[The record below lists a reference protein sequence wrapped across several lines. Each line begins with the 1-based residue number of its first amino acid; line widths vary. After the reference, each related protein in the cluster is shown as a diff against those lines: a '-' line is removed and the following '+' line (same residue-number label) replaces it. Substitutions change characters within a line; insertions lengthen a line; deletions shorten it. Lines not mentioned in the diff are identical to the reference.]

1 MKQEMQLM
9 KILVTGT
16 VLALTALAASPA
28 FARSSHSRMSAAPA
42 IGYDSYAASDA
53 YAAAPG
59 YTFGGSPAVIFDNK
73 VIGQD
78 PDPNVRLNIYRDPGL
93 LAN

>member
-1 MKQEMQLM
+1 M

-28 FARSSHSRMSAAPA
+28 FAKSYHARMSAAPA
-42 IGYDSYAASDA
+42 IASDA

-59 YTFGGSPAVIFDNK
+59 PAFVSSPPVIFDNK
-73 VIGQD
+73 VVGQD
-78 PDPNVRLNIYRDPGL
+78 PDPNVRLNLYRDPGL
-93 LAN
+93 LAD

>member
-1 MKQEMQLM
+1 M

-28 FARSSHSRMSAAPA
+28 FAKSYHARMSATPA
-42 IGYDSYAASDA
+42 IGFDS

-59 YTFGGSPAVIFDNK
+59 AAFSGSPPVIFDNK
-73 VIGQD
+73 MVGQD
-78 PDPNVRLNIYRDPGL
+78 PDPNVRLNLYRDPGL
-93 LAN
+93 LAD

>member
-1 MKQEMQLM
+1 M

-28 FARSSHSRMSAAPA
+28 FAKSYHARMSAAPA
-42 IGYDSYAASDA
+42 IGSDAYAASEA

-59 YTFGGSPAVIFDNK
+59 AAFGGSPPVIFDNK
-73 VIGQD
+73 VVGQE
-78 PDPNVRLNIYRDPGL
+78 PDPNVRLNLYRDPGL
-93 LAN
+93 LAE